1 MIELEGA
8 RGDGKIIGQNIAVLN
23 TPMRR
28 STAWP
33 PPALIKQL
41 YGHVGQTLRDAA
53 RSYGAC
59 DATADDCDT
68 QRSSSIWR
76 RRHPRTAAIIADEFN

>member
-8 RGDGKIIGQNIAVLN
+8 RGDGEIIGQNFAVLN

-41 YGHVGQTLRDAA
+41 YGNIGQTLRDAA

-68 QRSSSIWR
+68 QCSSSISR
-76 RRHPRTAAIIADEFN
+76 RRHPRTAAIIADEF